1 MKLTRGMHKWKLG
14 NYTEDVNI
22 GHYNT
27 CAVIDNS
34 GVLLKSQCG
43 AEIDSMDYVIRIDL
57 PVIRGYE
64 RDVGRRTSM
73 VIFNIKGPDRIR
85 QSSQFKNRSQDV
97 YESRFRAVDGAI
109 LVADKRAANDLRIAV
124 ETYKMSFPLISRSG
138 RDGIRKTA
146 SKIVNKRMTGVPG
159 IAGLVSVVMMTT
171 ICDRLYMYGFYPFT
185 QDANNNTILYHYYPG
200 DFVNPPLY
208 HNFSRQHRMNQEYN
222 FNRELHMQVGQCGN

>member
-1 MKLTRGMHKWKLG
+1 MKLTRGMHEWKLG

-27 CAVIDNS
+27 CAVIGNS

-43 AEIDSMDYVIRIDL
+43 AEIDSTDYVIRIL
-57 PVIRGYE
+57 TYQSSE
-64 RDVGRRTSM
+64 ATKETSAD
-73 VIFNIKGPDRIR
+73 GPGPGRIR

-146 SKIVNKRMTGVPG
+146 SKIVNKRMTGVPS

-208 HNFSRQHRMNQEYN
+208 HNFSEQHPMNQEYD
-222 FNRELHMQVGQCGN
+222 FNRELQRRGVLKMQVGLCGN